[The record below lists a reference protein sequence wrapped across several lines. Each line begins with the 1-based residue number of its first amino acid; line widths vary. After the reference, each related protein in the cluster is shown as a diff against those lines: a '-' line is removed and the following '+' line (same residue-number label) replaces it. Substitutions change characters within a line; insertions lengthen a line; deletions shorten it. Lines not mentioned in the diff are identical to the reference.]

1 METTRQQY
9 CNATI
14 AALQEEIQELK
25 HRAYILMA
33 ESRNEE
39 KADGL
44 YRRAAHL
51 QEVIAKLQED

>member
-1 METTRQQY
+1 MEMTRRQY

-14 AALQEEIQELK
+14 ATLQDEAADLK
-25 HRAYILMA
+25 HRAYVLLA

-39 KADGL
+39 KADRL